1 MILVASRILK
11 RAILFT
17 LFLSCYSCTNND
29 DYFLIEGSTMGTTY
43 NIKYSSSS
51 VPLYQIQKEIDNI
64 LDLVNSQMS
73 TYQNDSEIS
82 IFNNMPQDS
91 LITISDEF
99 YYVLEKSKYYY
110 DLSKGEF
117 DITVSNLSGIWGFDK
132 DDFIKPSD
140 DLIKTTLNTIGF
152 DKIILL
158 RDNVVSKK
166 NSSVSI
172 SLNAIAK
179 GYALDVIAQYFNNSN
194 ISSYMIEIGGEVR
207 VKGYNPKGQKWK
219 IAVSS
224 PDSSHEEY
232 LSLIYLNKGSMATSG
247 DYSNFIIHDSLIYS
261 HIISPKTGYPTA
273 NRVASATVIA
283 RDCIDA
289 DAIATILNIVDV
301 QEGLDMVNGLDE
313 VECFIVERLDE
324 GFKYYYSDNMSKYI
338 N

>member
-1 MILVASRILK
+1 
-11 RAILFT
+11 
-17 LFLSCYSCTNND
+17 
-29 DYFLIEGSTMGTTY
+29 
-43 NIKYSSSS
+43 
-51 VPLYQIQKEIDNI
+51 
-64 LDLVNSQMS
+64 MS

-91 LITISDEF
+91 LISISDEF

-110 DLSKGEF
+110 DLSEGEF
-117 DITVSNLSGIWGFDK
+117 DITVSNLSDIWGFDK
-132 DDFIKPSD
+132 NGFIKPSK
-140 DLIKTTLNTIGF
+140 DLIQTTLSTIGF
-152 DKIILL
+152 DKILL
-158 RDNVVSKK
+158 LDDNIISKK
-166 NSSVSI
+166 NDSVNI

-194 ISSYMIEIGGEVR
+194 IVNYMIEIGGEVR
-207 VKGYNPKGQKWK
+207 VKGYNSKGQKWK
-219 IAVSS
+219 IAISS
-224 PDSSHEEY
+224 PDNNNKEY
-232 LSLIYLNKGSMATSG
+232 LNLIYLDKGSMATSG
-247 DYSNFIIHDSLIYS
+247 DYNNFIIHDSLIYS
-261 HIISPKTGYPTA
+261 HIISPKTGYPTV

-283 RDCIDA
+283 SDCIDA